1 MARILVYNNDTN
13 RMETYYRGESEAMPY
28 VTNRT
33 LTVREFKG
41 SSGSNILWT
50 EKRVM
55 QAWNSQRYLF
65 GAPIDVGF
73 AFKRPYEG
81 GHGNQSQHYAGTA
94 FDVGQRMQVTQRNR
108 LRNSILSSG
117 VWSYVEPAS
126 LTPTWIH
133 MDKRKGTPAC
143 STGGFPL
150 IRQGSRGAYV
160 CVAQDNLNTLG
171 YRTGGL
177 DGVFGQQTYNA
188 VKAYQ
193 KSVGLAV
200 DGIIGCNTW
209 RSLQESV
216 VGTGKTST
224 TITS

>member
-1 MARILVYNNDTN
+1 M
-13 RMETYYRGESEAMPY
+13 
-28 VTNRT
+28 
-33 LTVREFKG
+33 
-41 SSGSNILWT
+41 
-50 EKRVM
+50 
-55 QAWNSQRYLF
+55 
-65 GAPIDVGF
+65 
-73 AFKRPYEG
+73 
-81 GHGNQSQHYAGTA
+81 
-94 FDVGQRMQVTQRNR
+94 
-108 LRNSILSSG
+108 
-117 VWSYVEPAS
+117 
-126 LTPTWIH
+126 
-133 MDKRKGTPAC
+133 
-143 STGGFPL
+143 